1 MRVLFAVNNEK
12 ISEAI
17 TKKYQAMY
25 KEIISG
31 KNVYFFNAII
41 KELQK
46 DKSYDRIVIG
56 EDLEPYANNNYEVID
71 NFLYDKLDSISDEAS
86 NSREGDIPIIL
97 IATDR
102 RERRDPLLA
111 KLFSMGIYNVLIGQ
125 DRRIDNVCKLIN
137 MPRTK
142 KEAKVYYG
150 IDGEEVEYTD
160 SNMDTVKEE
169 EIQHILNHY
178 KKLGKNEDLYVK
190 SFEEIAEQYTDTQ
203 LKLITKYLPLNVRA
217 VLEERCPK
225 YQQVMIGSVKN
236 QIASKGRN
244 GKKLTTKN
252 IESKNVNKI
261 ELIDKELQKA
271 RLTKPVVIPSAI
283 NMQNVKKAYTVK
295 QDTTQD
301 VLNSVTPTMPD
312 REQNSNVMPRI
323 EQNSN
328 VMPRIEQNDDEFSSL
343 FDGKTQNVQP
353 NIQNN
358 PVQKYVEPKQVEQEY
373 VQPITLQQGNKD
385 LNLQQFGRET
395 NMMPE
400 NEENNQDEF
409 TQPVKKG
416 RGRPRKEKTPEEI
429 AIEAAK
435 AKKGRGRPKK
445 VVEQEDEDRTEAVTL
460 PEPEEDNDV
469 NLFDLNNATS
479 SNIQEQN
486 LNDEQNSNDVMLP
499 GFENETSEQKFEQPK
514 ENKPVDFFKRDFNND
529 LFEDNEVPQLP
540 GMESFNNNQI
550 EPQEED
556 KTEEKNE
563 YEENGGYLGGDL
575 QQNNTQDATI
585 NEMKKYN
592 NSFEYFNKNNQIQG
606 SNTVNTVTNNSIN
619 SVVDYTQNKIDSTV
633 PSNLQTSECKIVSF
647 VGTSKNGTSFLVNNL
662 AVLLSEKGIRTAVL
676 DLTKNKNAYYI
687 YTQNEDSLRAKSFK
701 CIEGLRSGVADG
713 IQVNK
718 NLTVYTTVP
727 GENPAIDDYENILD
741 TLSKNYSLV
750 LLDCDFDTNFNY
762 FAESHELYLVQT
774 YDILT
779 IQPLTAFLNEL
790 NYKNILKQNK
800 LRIVINK
807 ALKLRK
813 LNDKMIIG
821 GISCYND
828 PASTYM
834 NTLFDKDNVKYTTI
848 PFEDQ
853 TYGRYLERLVDC
865 EISLNGYSKIFLEAL
880 KKLGD
885 MVYPLIAS
893 EKSKT
898 KPTTNYNDYS
908 KKNTKTNYSFN
919 STMNATLNKMRKNF

>member
-17 TKKYQAMY
+17 TKKYQSMY

-102 RERRDPLLA
+102 RERRDSLLA

-217 VLEERCPK
+217 VLEERCQK

-236 QIASKGRN
+236 QVTKGRT
-244 GKKLTTKN
+244 GKKITTKN

-271 RLTKPVVIPSAI
+271 KLTKPVVIPSAI
-283 NMQNVKKAYTVK
+283 NMQNVKKAYTTK
-295 QDTTQD
+295 QDTTQE
-301 VLNSVTPTMPD
+301 VLNSTNSTMHD
-312 REQNSNVMPRI
+312 IEQNNVMPRI
-323 EQNSN
+323 EQS
-328 VMPRIEQNDDEFSSL
+328 DDAFSSL
-343 FDGKTQNVQP
+343 FDEEPENVQP

-358 PVQKYVEPKQVEQEY
+358 PVPKYIEPKPIEQEY
-373 VQPITLQQGNKD
+373 VQPITLQQGDKN
-385 LNLQQFGRET
+385 LNLQQFGKET
-395 NMMPE
+395 NTMPE
-400 NEENNQDEF
+400 NEESNQTEPV
-409 TQPVKKG
+409 QPVKKG

-429 AIEAAK
+429 AMEEAK
-435 AKKGRGRPKK
+435 VKKGRGRPKK
-445 VVEQEDEDRTEAVTL
+445 IVESEETVEPEAVTL
-460 PEPEEDNDV
+460 PETEEDDDI
-469 NLFDLNNATS
+469 NLFDLNNQVS
-479 SNIQEQN
+479 SNVQEQN
-486 LNDEQNSNDVMLP
+486 SDDVMLP
-499 GFENETSEQKFEQPK
+499 GFEDETPAPKFEQPV

-529 LFEDNEVPQLP
+529 LFENNEMPQLP
-540 GMESFNNNQI
+540 GMESFNNNKI
-550 EPQEED
+550 VEPQEEN
-556 KTEEKNE
+556 KPEEKNE

-575 QQNNTQDATI
+575 QQNNTQNLT
-585 NEMKKYN
+585 NSEMNNYS

-606 SNTVNTVTNNSIN
+606 SNAINTVANSIQNENTVT
-619 SVVDYTQNKIDSTV
+619 
-633 PSNLQTSECKIVSF
+633 SNLVTSDCKIVSF

-662 AVLLSEKGIRTAVL
+662 AVLLSDKGIKTAIL

-687 YTQNEDSLRAKSFK
+687 YTLNEDALREKSFR
-701 CIEGLRSGVADG
+701 CIDGLRSGVADG
-713 IQVNK
+713 IQVSK
-718 NLTVYTTVP
+718 NLTVYTTLP
-727 GENPAIDDYENILD
+727 GENPSIDDYENILD

-762 FAESHELYLVQT
+762 FAESHEIYLVQT

-790 NYKNILKQNK
+790 KYKNILNPNK

-807 ALKLRK
+807 TLKLRK
-813 LNDKMIIG
+813 LTDKMVIG

-828 PASTYM
+828 PASTYI

-865 EISLNGYSKIFLEAL
+865 EISLNGYSKIFLDAL
-880 KKLGD
+880 QRLGD
-885 MVYPLIAS
+885 MVYPLIAN
-893 EKSKT
+893 EKNKT
-898 KPTTNYNDYS
+898 KPTKNYNDYG

-919 STMNATLNKMRKNF
+919 SNMNATLNKMRNNF

>member
-17 TKKYQAMY
+17 TKKYQSMY

-102 RERRDPLLA
+102 RERRDSLLA

-236 QIASKGRN
+236 QVTKGRT
-244 GKKLTTKN
+244 GKKITTKN

-271 RLTKPVVIPSAI
+271 KLTKPVVIPSAI
-283 NMQNVKKAYTVK
+283 NMQNVKKAYTTK
-295 QDTTQD
+295 QDTTQE
-301 VLNSVTPTMPD
+301 VLNSTNSTMHD
-312 REQNSNVMPRI
+312 IEQNNVMPRI
-323 EQNSN
+323 EQS
-328 VMPRIEQNDDEFSSL
+328 DDAFSSL
-343 FDGKTQNVQP
+343 FDEEPENVQP

-358 PVQKYVEPKQVEQEY
+358 PVPKYIEPKPIEQEY
-373 VQPITLQQGNKD
+373 VQPITLQQGDKN
-385 LNLQQFGRET
+385 LNLQQFGKET
-395 NMMPE
+395 NTMPE
-400 NEENNQDEF
+400 NEESNQTEPV
-409 TQPVKKG
+409 QPVKKG

-429 AIEAAK
+429 AMEEAK
-435 AKKGRGRPKK
+435 VKKGRGRPKK
-445 VVEQEDEDRTEAVTL
+445 IVEPEEKVENEAVTL
-460 PEPEEDNDV
+460 PEPEEDDDI
-469 NLFDLNNATS
+469 NLFDLNNQVS
-479 SNIQEQN
+479 SNVQEQN
-486 LNDEQNSNDVMLP
+486 SDDVMLP
-499 GFENETSEQKFEQPK
+499 GFEDETPAPKFEQPV

-529 LFEDNEVPQLP
+529 LFENNEMPQLP
-540 GMESFNNNQI
+540 GMESFNNNKI
-550 EPQEED
+550 VEPQEEN
-556 KTEEKNE
+556 KPEEKNE

-575 QQNNTQDATI
+575 QQNNTQ
-585 NEMKKYN
+585 NLNNSEMNNYS

-606 SNTVNTVTNNSIN
+606 SNAINTVANNI
-619 SVVDYTQNKIDSTV
+619 QNENTAT
-633 PSNLQTSECKIVSF
+633 SNLVTSDCKIVSF

-662 AVLLSEKGIRTAVL
+662 AVLLSNKGIKTAIL

-687 YTQNEDSLRAKSFK
+687 YTLNEDALREKSFR
-701 CIEGLRSGVADG
+701 CIDGLRSGVADG
-713 IQVNK
+713 IQVSK
-718 NLTVYTTVP
+718 NLTVYTTLP
-727 GENPAIDDYENILD
+727 GENPSIDDYENILD

-762 FAESHELYLVQT
+762 FAESHEIYLVQT

-790 NYKNILKQNK
+790 KYKNILNPNK

-807 ALKLRK
+807 TLKLRK
-813 LNDKMIIG
+813 LTDKMVIG

-828 PASTYM
+828 PASTYI

-865 EISLNGYSKIFLEAL
+865 EISLNGYSKIFLDAL
-880 KKLGD
+880 QRLGD
-885 MVYPLIAS
+885 MVYPLIAN
-893 EKSKT
+893 EKNKT
-898 KPTTNYNDYS
+898 KPTKNYNDYS

-919 STMNATLNKMRKNF
+919 SNMNATLNKMRNNF

>member
-17 TKKYQAMY
+17 TKKYQSMY

-102 RERRDPLLA
+102 RERRDSLLA

-236 QIASKGRN
+236 QVTKGRT
-244 GKKLTTKN
+244 GKKITTKN

-271 RLTKPVVIPSAI
+271 KLTKPVVIPSAI
-283 NMQNVKKAYTVK
+283 NMQNVKKAYTTK
-295 QDTTQD
+295 QDTTQE
-301 VLNSVTPTMPD
+301 VLNSTNSTMHD
-312 REQNSNVMPRI
+312 IEQNNVMPRI
-323 EQNSN
+323 EQS
-328 VMPRIEQNDDEFSSL
+328 DDAFSSL
-343 FDGKTQNVQP
+343 FDEEPEDVQP

-358 PVQKYVEPKQVEQEY
+358 PVPKYIEPKPIEQEY
-373 VQPITLQQGNKD
+373 VQPITLQQGDNN
-385 LNLQQFGRET
+385 LNLQQFGKET
-395 NMMPE
+395 NTMSE
-400 NEENNQDEF
+400 NEESNQTEPV
-409 TQPVKKG
+409 QPVKKG

-429 AIEAAK
+429 AMEEAK
-435 AKKGRGRPKK
+435 VKKGRGRPKK
-445 VVEQEDEDRTEAVTL
+445 IVEPEEKVENEAVTL
-460 PEPEEDNDV
+460 PEPEEDDDI
-469 NLFDLNNATS
+469 NLFDLNNQVS
-479 SNIQEQN
+479 SNVQEQN
-486 LNDEQNSNDVMLP
+486 SDDVMLP
-499 GFENETSEQKFEQPK
+499 GFEDEAPAPKFEQPV

-529 LFEDNEVPQLP
+529 LFENNEMPQLP
-540 GMESFNNNQI
+540 GMESFNNNKI
-550 EPQEED
+550 VEPQEEN
-556 KTEEKNE
+556 KPEEKNE

-575 QQNNTQDATI
+575 QQNNTQ
-585 NEMKKYN
+585 NLNNSEMNNYS

-606 SNTVNTVTNNSIN
+606 SNAINTVANNI
-619 SVVDYTQNKIDSTV
+619 QNENTAT
-633 PSNLQTSECKIVSF
+633 SNLVTSDCKIVSF

-662 AVLLSEKGIRTAVL
+662 AVLLSNKGIKTAIL

-687 YTQNEDSLRAKSFK
+687 YTLNEDALREKSFR
-701 CIEGLRSGVADG
+701 CIDGLRSGVADG
-713 IQVNK
+713 IQVSK
-718 NLTVYTTVP
+718 NLTVYTTLP
-727 GENPAIDDYENILD
+727 GENPSIDDYENILD

-762 FAESHELYLVQT
+762 FAESHEIYLVQT

-790 NYKNILKQNK
+790 KYKNILNPNK

-807 ALKLRK
+807 TLKLRK
-813 LNDKMIIG
+813 LTDKMVIG

-828 PASTYM
+828 PASTYI

-865 EISLNGYSKIFLEAL
+865 EISLNGYSKIFLDAL
-880 KKLGD
+880 QRLGD
-885 MVYPLIAS
+885 MVYPLIAN
-893 EKSKT
+893 EKNKT
-898 KPTTNYNDYS
+898 KPTKNYNDYS

-919 STMNATLNKMRKNF
+919 SNMNATLNKMRNNF

>member
-17 TKKYQAMY
+17 TKKYQSMY

-102 RERRDPLLA
+102 RERRDSLLA

-236 QIASKGRN
+236 QVTKGRT
-244 GKKLTTKN
+244 GKKITTKN

-271 RLTKPVVIPSAI
+271 KLTKPVVIPSAI
-283 NMQNVKKAYTVK
+283 NMQNVKKAYTTK
-295 QDTTQD
+295 QDTTQE
-301 VLNSVTPTMPD
+301 VLNSTNSTMHD
-312 REQNSNVMPRI
+312 IEQNNVMPRI
-323 EQNSN
+323 EQS
-328 VMPRIEQNDDEFSSL
+328 DDAFSSL
-343 FDGKTQNVQP
+343 FDEEPEDVQP

-358 PVQKYVEPKQVEQEY
+358 PVPKYIEPKPIEQEY
-373 VQPITLQQGNKD
+373 VQPITLQQGDNN
-385 LNLQQFGRET
+385 LNLQQFGKET
-395 NMMPE
+395 NTMPE
-400 NEENNQDEF
+400 NEESNQTEPV
-409 TQPVKKG
+409 QPVKKG

-429 AIEAAK
+429 AMEEAK
-435 AKKGRGRPKK
+435 VKKGRGRPKK
-445 VVEQEDEDRTEAVTL
+445 IVEPEEKVENEAVTL
-460 PEPEEDNDV
+460 PEPEEDDDI
-469 NLFDLNNATS
+469 NLFDLNNQVS
-479 SNIQEQN
+479 SNVQEQN
-486 LNDEQNSNDVMLP
+486 SDDVMLP
-499 GFENETSEQKFEQPK
+499 GFEDETPAPKFEQPV

-529 LFEDNEVPQLP
+529 LFENNEMPQLP
-540 GMESFNNNQI
+540 GMESFNNNKI
-550 EPQEED
+550 VEPQEEN
-556 KTEEKNE
+556 KPEEKNE

-575 QQNNTQDATI
+575 QQNNTQ
-585 NEMKKYN
+585 NLNNSEMNNYS

-606 SNTVNTVTNNSIN
+606 SNAINTVANNI
-619 SVVDYTQNKIDSTV
+619 QNENTAT
-633 PSNLQTSECKIVSF
+633 SNLVTSDCKIVSF

-662 AVLLSEKGIRTAVL
+662 AVLLSNKGIKTAIL

-687 YTQNEDSLRAKSFK
+687 YTLNEDALREKSFR
-701 CIEGLRSGVADG
+701 CIDGLRSGVVDG
-713 IQVNK
+713 IQVSK
-718 NLTVYTTVP
+718 NLTVYTTLP
-727 GENPAIDDYENILD
+727 GENPSIDDYENILD

-762 FAESHELYLVQT
+762 FAESHEIYLVQT

-790 NYKNILKQNK
+790 KYKNILNPNK

-807 ALKLRK
+807 TLKLRK
-813 LNDKMIIG
+813 LTDKMVIG

-828 PASTYM
+828 PASTYI

-865 EISLNGYSKIFLEAL
+865 EISLNGYSKIFLDAL
-880 KKLGD
+880 QRLGD
-885 MVYPLIAS
+885 MVYPLIAN
-893 EKSKT
+893 EKNKT
-898 KPTTNYNDYS
+898 KPTKNYNDYS

-919 STMNATLNKMRKNF
+919 SNMNATLNKMRNNF

>member
-17 TKKYQAMY
+17 TKKYQSMY

-102 RERRDPLLA
+102 RERRDSLLA

-125 DRRIDNVCKLIN
+125 DRKIDNVCKLIN

-236 QIASKGRN
+236 QVAAKGKA
-244 GKKLTTKN
+244 GKKITTKN

-271 RLTKPVVIPSAI
+271 KLTKPVVIPSAI
-283 NMQNVKKAYTVK
+283 NMQNVKKAYTTAK
-295 QDTTQD
+295 QDK
-301 VLNSVTPTMPD
+301 LNSM
-312 REQNSNVMPRI
+312 NSTIPSVERNSSTMPRI
-323 EQNSN
+323 EQS
-328 VMPRIEQNDDEFSSL
+328 DDAFSSL
-343 FDGKTQNVQP
+343 FDEEPENVQP

-358 PVQKYVEPKQVEQEY
+358 PVPKYIEPKPIEQEY
-373 VQPITLQQGNKD
+373 VQPITLQQGDKN
-385 LNLQQFGRET
+385 LNLQQFGKET
-395 NMMPE
+395 NTMPE
-400 NEENNQDEF
+400 NEESNQTEPV
-409 TQPVKKG
+409 QPVKKG

-429 AIEAAK
+429 AMEEAK
-435 AKKGRGRPKK
+435 VKKGRGRPKK
-445 VVEQEDEDRTEAVTL
+445 IVESEETVEPEAVTL
-460 PEPEEDNDV
+460 PETEEDDDI
-469 NLFDLNNATS
+469 NLFDLNNQVS
-479 SNIQEQN
+479 SNVQEQN
-486 LNDEQNSNDVMLP
+486 SDDVMLP
-499 GFENETSEQKFEQPK
+499 GFEDETPEPKFEQPV

-529 LFEDNEVPQLP
+529 LFENNEMPQLP
-540 GMESFNNNQI
+540 GMESFNNNEI
-550 EPQEED
+550 VESQE
-556 KTEEKNE
+556 KNKPEEKNE

-575 QQNNTQDATI
+575 QQNNTQNLT
-585 NEMKKYN
+585 NSEMNNYS

-606 SNTVNTVTNNSIN
+606 SNAINTVANN
-619 SVVDYTQNKIDSTV
+619 TQNENTAT
-633 PSNLQTSECKIVSF
+633 SNLVTSDCKIVSF

-662 AVLLSEKGIRTAVL
+662 AVLLSNKGIKTAIL

-687 YTQNEDSLRAKSFK
+687 YTLNEDALREKSFR
-701 CIEGLRSGVADG
+701 CIDGLRSGVADG
-713 IQVNK
+713 IQVSK
-718 NLTVYTTVP
+718 NLTVYTTLP
-727 GENPAIDDYENILD
+727 GENPSIDDYENILD

-762 FAESHELYLVQT
+762 FAESHEIYLVQT

-790 NYKNILKQNK
+790 KYKNILNPNK

-807 ALKLRK
+807 TLKLRK
-813 LNDKMIIG
+813 LTDKMVIG

-828 PASTYM
+828 PASTYI

-865 EISLNGYSKIFLEAL
+865 EISLNGYSKIFLDAL
-880 KKLGD
+880 QRLGD
-885 MVYPLIAS
+885 MVYPLIAN
-893 EKSKT
+893 EKNKT
-898 KPTTNYNDYS
+898 KPTKNYNDYS
-908 KKNTKTNYSFN
+908 KKNVKNTNYSFN
-919 STMNATLNKMRKNF
+919 SNMNATLNKMRNNF

>member
-17 TKKYQAMY
+17 TKKYQSMY

-102 RERRDPLLA
+102 RERRDSLLA

-236 QIASKGRN
+236 QVTKGRT
-244 GKKLTTKN
+244 GKKITTKN

-271 RLTKPVVIPSAI
+271 KLTKPVVIPSAI
-283 NMQNVKKAYTVK
+283 NMQNVKKAYTTK
-295 QDTTQD
+295 QDTTQE
-301 VLNSVTPTMPD
+301 VLNSTNSTMHD
-312 REQNSNVMPRI
+312 IEQNNVMPRI
-323 EQNSN
+323 EQS
-328 VMPRIEQNDDEFSSL
+328 DDAFSSL
-343 FDGKTQNVQP
+343 FDEEPENVQP

-358 PVQKYVEPKQVEQEY
+358 PVPKYIEPKPIEQEY
-373 VQPITLQQGNKD
+373 VQPITLQQGDKN
-385 LNLQQFGRET
+385 LNLQQFGKET
-395 NMMPE
+395 NTMPE
-400 NEENNQDEF
+400 NEESNQTEPV
-409 TQPVKKG
+409 QPVKKG

-429 AIEAAK
+429 AMEEAK
-435 AKKGRGRPKK
+435 VKKGRGRPKK
-445 VVEQEDEDRTEAVTL
+445 IVESEETVEPEAVTL
-460 PEPEEDNDV
+460 PETEEDDDI
-469 NLFDLNNATS
+469 NLFDLNNQVS
-479 SNIQEQN
+479 SNVQEQN
-486 LNDEQNSNDVMLP
+486 SDDVMLP
-499 GFENETSEQKFEQPK
+499 GFEDETPAPKFEQPV

-529 LFEDNEVPQLP
+529 LFENNEMPQLP
-540 GMESFNNNQI
+540 GMESFNNNKI
-550 EPQEED
+550 VEPQEEN
-556 KTEEKNE
+556 KPEEKNE

-575 QQNNTQDATI
+575 QQNNTQNLT
-585 NEMKKYN
+585 NSEMNNYS

-606 SNTVNTVTNNSIN
+606 SNAINTVANSIQNENTVT
-619 SVVDYTQNKIDSTV
+619 
-633 PSNLQTSECKIVSF
+633 SNLVTSDCKIVSF

-662 AVLLSEKGIRTAVL
+662 AVLLSDKGIKTAIL

-687 YTQNEDSLRAKSFK
+687 YTLNEDALREKSFR
-701 CIEGLRSGVADG
+701 CIDGLRSGVADG
-713 IQVNK
+713 IQVSK
-718 NLTVYTTVP
+718 NLTVYTTLP
-727 GENPAIDDYENILD
+727 GENPSIDDYENILD

-762 FAESHELYLVQT
+762 FAESHEIYLVQT

-790 NYKNILKQNK
+790 KYKNILNPNK

-807 ALKLRK
+807 TLKLRK
-813 LNDKMIIG
+813 LTDKMVIG

-828 PASTYM
+828 PASTYI

-865 EISLNGYSKIFLEAL
+865 EISLNGYSKIFLDAL
-880 KKLGD
+880 QRLGD
-885 MVYPLIAS
+885 MVYPLIAN
-893 EKSKT
+893 EKNKT
-898 KPTTNYNDYS
+898 KPTKNYNDYS
-908 KKNTKTNYSFN
+908 KKNVKNTNYSFN
-919 STMNATLNKMRKNF
+919 SNMNATLNKMRNNF

>member
-17 TKKYQAMY
+17 TKKYQSMY

-102 RERRDPLLA
+102 RERRDSLLA

-236 QIASKGRN
+236 QVAAKGKA
-244 GKKLTTKN
+244 GKKITTKN

-271 RLTKPVVIPSAI
+271 KLTKPVVIPSAI
-283 NMQNVKKAYTVK
+283 NMQNVKKAYTTAK
-295 QDTTQD
+295 QDK
-301 VLNSVTPTMPD
+301 LNSM
-312 REQNSNVMPRI
+312 NSTIPSVERNSSTMPRI
-323 EQNSN
+323 EQS
-328 VMPRIEQNDDEFSSL
+328 DDAFSSL
-343 FDGKTQNVQP
+343 FDEEPENVQP

-358 PVQKYVEPKQVEQEY
+358 PVPKYIEPKPIEQEY
-373 VQPITLQQGNKD
+373 VQPITLQQGDKN
-385 LNLQQFGRET
+385 LNLQQFGKET
-395 NMMPE
+395 NTMPE
-400 NEENNQDEF
+400 NEESNQTEPV
-409 TQPVKKG
+409 QPVKKG

-429 AIEAAK
+429 AMEEAK
-435 AKKGRGRPKK
+435 VKKGRGRPKK
-445 VVEQEDEDRTEAVTL
+445 IVESEETVEPEAVTL
-460 PEPEEDNDV
+460 PETEEDDDI
-469 NLFDLNNATS
+469 NLFDLNNQVS
-479 SNIQEQN
+479 SNVQEQN
-486 LNDEQNSNDVMLP
+486 SDDVMLP
-499 GFENETSEQKFEQPK
+499 GFEDETLEPKFEQPV

-529 LFEDNEVPQLP
+529 LFENNEMPQLP
-540 GMESFNNNQI
+540 GMESFNNNEI
-550 EPQEED
+550 VESQE
-556 KTEEKNE
+556 KNKPEEKNE

-575 QQNNTQDATI
+575 QQNNTQNLT
-585 NEMKKYN
+585 NSEMNNYS

-606 SNTVNTVTNNSIN
+606 SNAINTVANN
-619 SVVDYTQNKIDSTV
+619 TQNENTAT
-633 PSNLQTSECKIVSF
+633 SNLVTSDCKIVSF

-662 AVLLSEKGIRTAVL
+662 AVLLSNKGIKTAIL

-687 YTQNEDSLRAKSFK
+687 YTLNEDALREKSFR
-701 CIEGLRSGVADG
+701 CIDGLRSGVADG
-713 IQVNK
+713 IQVSK
-718 NLTVYTTVP
+718 NLTVYTTLP
-727 GENPAIDDYENILD
+727 GENPSIDDYENILD

-762 FAESHELYLVQT
+762 FAESHEIYLVQT

-790 NYKNILKQNK
+790 KYKNILNPNK

-807 ALKLRK
+807 TLKLRK
-813 LNDKMIIG
+813 LTDKMVIG

-828 PASTYM
+828 PASTYI

-865 EISLNGYSKIFLEAL
+865 EISLNGYSKIFLDAL
-880 KKLGD
+880 QRLGD
-885 MVYPLIAS
+885 MVYPLIAN
-893 EKSKT
+893 EKNKT
-898 KPTTNYNDYS
+898 KPTKNYNDYS
-908 KKNTKTNYSFN
+908 KKNVKNTNYSFN
-919 STMNATLNKMRKNF
+919 SNMNATLNKMRNNF

>member
-17 TKKYQAMY
+17 TKKYQSMY

-102 RERRDPLLA
+102 RERRDSLLA

-236 QIASKGRN
+236 QVTKGRT
-244 GKKLTTKN
+244 GKKITTKN

-271 RLTKPVVIPSAI
+271 KLTKPVVIPSAI
-283 NMQNVKKAYTVK
+283 NMQNVKKAYTTK
-295 QDTTQD
+295 QDTTQE
-301 VLNSVTPTMPD
+301 VLNSTNSTMHD
-312 REQNSNVMPRI
+312 IEQNNVMPRI
-323 EQNSN
+323 EQS
-328 VMPRIEQNDDEFSSL
+328 DDAFSSL
-343 FDGKTQNVQP
+343 FDEEPEDVQP

-358 PVQKYVEPKQVEQEY
+358 PVPKYIEPKPIEQEY
-373 VQPITLQQGNKD
+373 VQPITLQQGDNN
-385 LNLQQFGRET
+385 LNLQQFGKET
-395 NMMPE
+395 NTMPE
-400 NEENNQDEF
+400 NEESNQTEPV
-409 TQPVKKG
+409 QPVKKG

-429 AIEAAK
+429 AMEEAK
-435 AKKGRGRPKK
+435 VKKGRGRPKK
-445 VVEQEDEDRTEAVTL
+445 IVEPEEKVENEAVTL
-460 PEPEEDNDV
+460 PEPEEDDDI
-469 NLFDLNNATS
+469 NLFDLNNQVS
-479 SNIQEQN
+479 SNVQEQN
-486 LNDEQNSNDVMLP
+486 SDDVMLP
-499 GFENETSEQKFEQPK
+499 GFEDETPAPKFEQPV

-529 LFEDNEVPQLP
+529 LFENNEMPQLP
-540 GMESFNNNQI
+540 GMESFNNNKI
-550 EPQEED
+550 VEPQEEN
-556 KTEEKNE
+556 KPEEKNE

-575 QQNNTQDATI
+575 QQNNTQ
-585 NEMKKYN
+585 NLNNSEMNNYS

-606 SNTVNTVTNNSIN
+606 SNAINTVANNI
-619 SVVDYTQNKIDSTV
+619 QNENTAT
-633 PSNLQTSECKIVSF
+633 SNLVTSDCKIVSF

-662 AVLLSEKGIRTAVL
+662 AVLLSNKGIKTAIL

-687 YTQNEDSLRAKSFK
+687 YTLNEDALREKSFR
-701 CIEGLRSGVADG
+701 CIDGLRSGVADG
-713 IQVNK
+713 IQVSK
-718 NLTVYTTVP
+718 NLTVYTTLP
-727 GENPAIDDYENILD
+727 GENPSIDDYENILD

-762 FAESHELYLVQT
+762 FAESHEIYLVQT

-790 NYKNILKQNK
+790 KYKNILNPNK

-807 ALKLRK
+807 TLKLRK
-813 LNDKMIIG
+813 LTDKMVIG

-828 PASTYM
+828 PASTYI

-848 PFEDQ
+848 PFEDL

-865 EISLNGYSKIFLEAL
+865 EISLNGYSKIFLDAL
-880 KKLGD
+880 QRLGD
-885 MVYPLIAS
+885 MVYPLIAN
-893 EKSKT
+893 EKNKT
-898 KPTTNYNDYS
+898 KPTKNYNDYS

-919 STMNATLNKMRKNF
+919 SNMNATLNKMRNNF

>member
-17 TKKYQAMY
+17 TKKYQSMY

-86 NSREGDIPIIL
+86 NSREGDISIIL

-102 RERRDPLLA
+102 RERRDSLLA

-236 QIASKGRN
+236 QVTKGRT
-244 GKKLTTKN
+244 GKKITTKN

-271 RLTKPVVIPSAI
+271 KLTKPVVIPSAI
-283 NMQNVKKAYTVK
+283 NMQNVKKAYTTK
-295 QDTTQD
+295 QDTTQK
-301 VLNSVTPTMPD
+301 VLNSTNSTMHD
-312 REQNSNVMPRI
+312 IEQNNVMPRI
-323 EQNSN
+323 EQS
-328 VMPRIEQNDDEFSSL
+328 DDAFSSL
-343 FDGKTQNVQP
+343 FNEELEDVKP

-358 PVQKYVEPKQVEQEY
+358 PVPKHIEPKLIEQEY
-373 VQPITLQQGNKD
+373 VQPITLQQGDKN
-385 LNLQQFGRET
+385 LNLQQFGKET
-395 NMMPE
+395 NTMPE
-400 NEENNQDEF
+400 NEESNQTELV
-409 TQPVKKG
+409 QPVKKG

-429 AIEAAK
+429 AMEEAK
-435 AKKGRGRPKK
+435 VKKGRGRPKK
-445 VVEQEDEDRTEAVTL
+445 IVESEETVEPEAVTL
-460 PEPEEDNDV
+460 PETEEDDDI
-469 NLFDLNNATS
+469 NLFDLNNQVS
-479 SNIQEQN
+479 SNVQEQN
-486 LNDEQNSNDVMLP
+486 SDDVMLP
-499 GFENETSEQKFEQPK
+499 GFEDETPEPKFEQPV

-529 LFEDNEVPQLP
+529 LFENNEMPQLP
-540 GMESFNNNQI
+540 GMESFNNNEI
-550 EPQEED
+550 VESQE
-556 KTEEKNE
+556 KNKPEEKNE

-575 QQNNTQDATI
+575 QQNNTQNLT
-585 NEMKKYN
+585 NSEMNNYS

-606 SNTVNTVTNNSIN
+606 SNSINTVANSIQNENTVT
-619 SVVDYTQNKIDSTV
+619 
-633 PSNLQTSECKIVSF
+633 SNLVTSDCKIVSF

-662 AVLLSEKGIRTAVL
+662 AVLLSNKGIKTAIL

-687 YTQNEDSLRAKSFK
+687 YTLNEDALREKSFR
-701 CIEGLRSGVADG
+701 CIDGLRSGVADG
-713 IQVNK
+713 IQVSK
-718 NLTVYTTVP
+718 NLTVYTTLP
-727 GENPAIDDYENILD
+727 GENPSIDDYENILD

-762 FAESHELYLVQT
+762 FAESHEIYLVQT

-790 NYKNILKQNK
+790 KYKNILNPNK

-807 ALKLRK
+807 TLKLRK
-813 LNDKMIIG
+813 LTDKMVIG

-828 PASTYM
+828 PASTYI

-865 EISLNGYSKIFLEAL
+865 EISLNGYSKIFLDAL
-880 KKLGD
+880 QRLGD
-885 MVYPLIAS
+885 MVYPLIAN
-893 EKSKT
+893 EKNKT
-898 KPTTNYNDYS
+898 KPTKNYNDYS
-908 KKNTKTNYSFN
+908 KKNAKTNYSFN
-919 STMNATLNKMRKNF
+919 SNMNATLNKMRNNF

>member
-17 TKKYQAMY
+17 TKKYQSMY

-102 RERRDPLLA
+102 RERRDSLLA

-236 QIASKGRN
+236 QVTKGRT
-244 GKKLTTKN
+244 GKKITTKN

-271 RLTKPVVIPSAI
+271 KLTKPVVIPSAI
-283 NMQNVKKAYTVK
+283 NMQNVKKAYTTK
-295 QDTTQD
+295 QDTTQE
-301 VLNSVTPTMPD
+301 VLNSTNSTMHD
-312 REQNSNVMPRI
+312 IEQNNVMPRI
-323 EQNSN
+323 EQS
-328 VMPRIEQNDDEFSSL
+328 DDAFSSL
-343 FDGKTQNVQP
+343 FDEEPENVQP

-358 PVQKYVEPKQVEQEY
+358 PVPKYIEPKPIEQEY
-373 VQPITLQQGNKD
+373 VQPITLQQGDKN
-385 LNLQQFGRET
+385 LNLQQFGKET
-395 NMMPE
+395 NTMPE
-400 NEENNQDEF
+400 NEESNQTEPV
-409 TQPVKKG
+409 QPVKKG

-429 AIEAAK
+429 AMEEAK
-435 AKKGRGRPKK
+435 VKKGRGRPKK
-445 VVEQEDEDRTEAVTL
+445 IVEPEGKVGNEAVTL
-460 PEPEEDNDV
+460 PEPEEDDDI
-469 NLFDLNNATS
+469 NLFDLNNQVS
-479 SNIQEQN
+479 SNVQEQN
-486 LNDEQNSNDVMLP
+486 SDDVMLP
-499 GFENETSEQKFEQPK
+499 GFEDETPAPKFEQPV

-529 LFEDNEVPQLP
+529 LFENNEMPQLP
-540 GMESFNNNQI
+540 GMESFNNNKI
-550 EPQEED
+550 VEPQEEN
-556 KTEEKNE
+556 KPEEKNE

-575 QQNNTQDATI
+575 QQNNTQ
-585 NEMKKYN
+585 NLNNSEMNNYS

-606 SNTVNTVTNNSIN
+606 SNAINTVANN
-619 SVVDYTQNKIDSTV
+619 TQNENTAT
-633 PSNLQTSECKIVSF
+633 SNLVTSDCKIVSF

-662 AVLLSEKGIRTAVL
+662 AVLLSNKGIKTAIL

-687 YTQNEDSLRAKSFK
+687 YTLNEDALREKSFR
-701 CIEGLRSGVADG
+701 CIDGLRSGVADG
-713 IQVNK
+713 IQVSK
-718 NLTVYTTVP
+718 NLTVYTTLP
-727 GENPAIDDYENILD
+727 GENPSIDDYENILD

-762 FAESHELYLVQT
+762 FAESHEIYLVQT

-790 NYKNILKQNK
+790 KYKNILNPNK

-807 ALKLRK
+807 TLKLRK
-813 LNDKMIIG
+813 LTDKMVIG

-828 PASTYM
+828 PASTYI

-865 EISLNGYSKIFLEAL
+865 EISLNGYSKIFLDAL
-880 KKLGD
+880 QRLGD
-885 MVYPLIAS
+885 MVYPLIAN
-893 EKSKT
+893 EKNKT
-898 KPTTNYNDYS
+898 KPTKNYNDYS

-919 STMNATLNKMRKNF
+919 SNMNATLNKMRNNF

>member
-17 TKKYQAMY
+17 TKKYQSMY

-102 RERRDPLLA
+102 RERRDSLLA

-236 QIASKGRN
+236 QVAAKGKA
-244 GKKLTTKN
+244 GKKITTKN

-271 RLTKPVVIPSAI
+271 KLTKPVVIPSAI
-283 NMQNVKKAYTVK
+283 NMQNVKKAYTTK
-295 QDTTQD
+295 QDTTQE
-301 VLNSVTPTMPD
+301 VLNSTNSTMHD
-312 REQNSNVMPRI
+312 IEQNNVMPRI
-323 EQNSN
+323 EQS
-328 VMPRIEQNDDEFSSL
+328 DDAFSSL
-343 FDGKTQNVQP
+343 FDEEPENVQP

-358 PVQKYVEPKQVEQEY
+358 PVPKYIEPKPIEQEY
-373 VQPITLQQGNKD
+373 VQPITLQQGDKN
-385 LNLQQFGRET
+385 LNLQQFGKET
-395 NMMPE
+395 NTMPE
-400 NEENNQDEF
+400 NEESNQTEPV
-409 TQPVKKG
+409 QPVKKG

-429 AIEAAK
+429 AMEEAK
-435 AKKGRGRPKK
+435 VKKGRGRPKK
-445 VVEQEDEDRTEAVTL
+445 IVESEETVEPEAVTL
-460 PEPEEDNDV
+460 PETEEDDDI
-469 NLFDLNNATS
+469 NLFDLNNQVS
-479 SNIQEQN
+479 SNVQEQN
-486 LNDEQNSNDVMLP
+486 SDDVMLP
-499 GFENETSEQKFEQPK
+499 GFEDETPAPKFEQPV

-529 LFEDNEVPQLP
+529 LFENNEMPQLP
-540 GMESFNNNQI
+540 GMESFNNNKI
-550 EPQEED
+550 VEPQEEN
-556 KTEEKNE
+556 KPEEKNE

-575 QQNNTQDATI
+575 QQNNTQNLT
-585 NEMKKYN
+585 NSEMNNYS

-606 SNTVNTVTNNSIN
+606 SNAINTVANSIQNENTVT
-619 SVVDYTQNKIDSTV
+619 
-633 PSNLQTSECKIVSF
+633 SNLVTSDCKIVSF

-662 AVLLSEKGIRTAVL
+662 AVLLSDKGIKTAIL

-687 YTQNEDSLRAKSFK
+687 YTLNEDALREKSFR
-701 CIEGLRSGVADG
+701 CIDGLRSGVADG
-713 IQVNK
+713 IQVSK
-718 NLTVYTTVP
+718 NLTVYTTLP
-727 GENPAIDDYENILD
+727 GENPSIDDYENILD

-762 FAESHELYLVQT
+762 FAESHEIYLVQT

-790 NYKNILKQNK
+790 KYKNILNPNK

-807 ALKLRK
+807 TLKLRK
-813 LNDKMIIG
+813 LTDKMVIG

-828 PASTYM
+828 PASTYI

-865 EISLNGYSKIFLEAL
+865 EISLNGYSKIFLDAL
-880 KKLGD
+880 QRLGD
-885 MVYPLIAS
+885 MVYPLIAN
-893 EKSKT
+893 EKNKT
-898 KPTTNYNDYS
+898 KPTKNYNDYG

-919 STMNATLNKMRKNF
+919 SNMNATLNKMRNNF

>member
-17 TKKYQAMY
+17 TKKYQSMY

-102 RERRDPLLA
+102 RERRDSLLA

-236 QIASKGRN
+236 QVTKGRT
-244 GKKLTTKN
+244 GKKITTKN

-271 RLTKPVVIPSAI
+271 KLTKPVVIPSAI
-283 NMQNVKKAYTVK
+283 NMQNVKKAYTTK
-295 QDTTQD
+295 QDATQK
-301 VLNSVTPTMPD
+301 VLNST
-312 REQNSNVMPRI
+312 NSTIPSVERNSSTMPRI
-323 EQNSN
+323 EQN
-328 VMPRIEQNDDEFSSL
+328 NDVFSSL
-343 FDGKTQNVQP
+343 FEETPANNQP
-353 NIQNN
+353 STKNN
-358 PVQKYVEPKQVEQEY
+358 PVPEYVEPKLIEQEY
-373 VQPITLQQGNKD
+373 VQPITLQQGDKN
-385 LNLQQFGRET
+385 LNLQQFGKEINT
-395 NMMPE
+395 MPE
-400 NEENNQDEF
+400 NEESNQTEPV
-409 TQPVKKG
+409 QPVKKG

-429 AIEAAK
+429 AMEEAK
-435 AKKGRGRPKK
+435 VKKGRGRPKK
-445 VVEQEDEDRTEAVTL
+445 IVEPEEKVENEAVTL
-460 PEPEEDNDV
+460 PEPEEDNDI
-469 NLFDLNNATS
+469 NLFDLNNQVS
-479 SNIQEQN
+479 SNVQEQN
-486 LNDEQNSNDVMLP
+486 SDDVMLP
-499 GFENETSEQKFEQPK
+499 GFEDETPAPKFEQPV

-529 LFEDNEVPQLP
+529 LFENNEMPQLP
-540 GMESFNNNQI
+540 GMESFNNNKI
-550 EPQEED
+550 VEPQEEN
-556 KTEEKNE
+556 KPEEKNE

-575 QQNNTQDATI
+575 QQNNTQNLT
-585 NEMKKYN
+585 NSEMNNYS

-606 SNTVNTVTNNSIN
+606 SNAINTVANN
-619 SVVDYTQNKIDSTV
+619 TQNENTAT
-633 PSNLQTSECKIVSF
+633 SNLVTSDCKIVSF

-662 AVLLSEKGIRTAVL
+662 AVLLSDKGIKTAIL

-687 YTQNEDSLRAKSFK
+687 YTLNEDALREKSFR
-701 CIEGLRSGVADG
+701 CIDGLRSGVADG
-713 IQVNK
+713 IQVSK
-718 NLTVYTTVP
+718 NLTVYTTLP
-727 GENPAIDDYENILD
+727 GENPSIDDYENILD

-762 FAESHELYLVQT
+762 FAESHEIYLVQT

-790 NYKNILKQNK
+790 KYKNILNPNK

-807 ALKLRK
+807 TLKLRK
-813 LNDKMIIG
+813 LTDKMVIG

-828 PASTYM
+828 PASTYI

-865 EISLNGYSKIFLEAL
+865 EISLNGYSKIFLDAL
-880 KKLGD
+880 QRLGD
-885 MVYPLIAS
+885 MVYPLIAN
-893 EKSKT
+893 EKNKT
-898 KPTTNYNDYS
+898 KPTKNYNDYS
-908 KKNTKTNYSFN
+908 KKNVKNTNYSFN
-919 STMNATLNKMRKNF
+919 SNMNATLNKMRNNF

>member
-17 TKKYQAMY
+17 TKKYQSMY

-102 RERRDPLLA
+102 RERRDSLLA

-236 QIASKGRN
+236 QVTKGRT
-244 GKKLTTKN
+244 GKKITTKN

-271 RLTKPVVIPSAI
+271 KLTKPVVIPSAI
-283 NMQNVKKAYTVK
+283 NMQNVKKAYTTK
-295 QDTTQD
+295 QDTTQK
-301 VLNSVTPTMPD
+301 VLNSTNSTMHD
-312 REQNSNVMPRI
+312 IEQNNVMPRI
-323 EQNSN
+323 EQS
-328 VMPRIEQNDDEFSSL
+328 DDAFSSL
-343 FDGKTQNVQP
+343 FDEEPENVQP

-358 PVQKYVEPKQVEQEY
+358 PVPKYIEPKPIEQEY
-373 VQPITLQQGNKD
+373 VQPITLQQGDNN
-385 LNLQQFGRET
+385 LNLQQFGKET
-395 NMMPE
+395 NTMPE
-400 NEENNQDEF
+400 NEESNQSEPV
-409 TQPVKKG
+409 QPVKKG

-429 AIEAAK
+429 AMEEAK
-435 AKKGRGRPKK
+435 VKKGRGRPKK
-445 VVEQEDEDRTEAVTL
+445 IVEPEEKVENEAVTL
-460 PEPEEDNDV
+460 PESEEDDDI
-469 NLFDLNNATS
+469 NLFDLNNQVS
-479 SNIQEQN
+479 SNVQEQN
-486 LNDEQNSNDVMLP
+486 SDDVMLP
-499 GFENETSEQKFEQPK
+499 GFEDEAPAPKFEQPV

-529 LFEDNEVPQLP
+529 LFENNEMPQLP
-540 GMESFNNNQI
+540 GMESFNNNKI
-550 EPQEED
+550 VEPQEEN
-556 KTEEKNE
+556 KPEEKNE

-575 QQNNTQDATI
+575 QQNNTQ
-585 NEMKKYN
+585 NLNNSEMNNYS

-606 SNTVNTVTNNSIN
+606 SNAINTVANN
-619 SVVDYTQNKIDSTV
+619 TQNENTAT
-633 PSNLQTSECKIVSF
+633 SNLVTSDCKIVSF

-662 AVLLSEKGIRTAVL
+662 AVLLSNKGIKTAIL

-687 YTQNEDSLRAKSFK
+687 YTLNEDALREKSFR
-701 CIEGLRSGVADG
+701 CIDGLRSGVADG
-713 IQVNK
+713 IQVSK
-718 NLTVYTTVP
+718 NLTVYTTLP
-727 GENPAIDDYENILD
+727 GENPSIDDYENILD

-762 FAESHELYLVQT
+762 FAESHEIYLVQT

-790 NYKNILKQNK
+790 KYKNILNPNK

-807 ALKLRK
+807 TLKLRK
-813 LNDKMIIG
+813 LTDKMVIG

-828 PASTYM
+828 PASTYI

-865 EISLNGYSKIFLEAL
+865 EISLNGYSKIFLDAL
-880 KKLGD
+880 QRLGD
-885 MVYPLIAS
+885 MVYPLIAN
-893 EKSKT
+893 EKNKT
-898 KPTTNYNDYS
+898 KPTKNYNDYS
-908 KKNTKTNYSFN
+908 KKNVKNTNYSFN
-919 STMNATLNKMRKNF
+919 SNMNATLNKMRNNF

>member
-17 TKKYQAMY
+17 TKKYQSMY

-56 EDLEPYANNNYEVID
+56 EDLESYANNNYEVID

-102 RERRDPLLA
+102 RERRDSLLA

-236 QIASKGRN
+236 QVTKGRT
-244 GKKLTTKN
+244 GKKITTKN

-261 ELIDKELQKA
+261 ELIDKELQKTK
-271 RLTKPVVIPSAI
+271 LTKPVVIPSAI
-283 NMQNVKKAYTVK
+283 NMQNVKKAYTTK
-295 QDTTQD
+295 QDTTQE
-301 VLNSVTPTMPD
+301 VLNSTNSTMHD
-312 REQNSNVMPRI
+312 IEQNNVMPRI
-323 EQNSN
+323 EQS
-328 VMPRIEQNDDEFSSL
+328 DDAFSSL
-343 FDGKTQNVQP
+343 FDEEPENVQP

-358 PVQKYVEPKQVEQEY
+358 PVPKYIEPKPIEQEY
-373 VQPITLQQGNKD
+373 VQPITLQQGDNN
-385 LNLQQFGRET
+385 LNLQQFGKET
-395 NMMPE
+395 NTMPE
-400 NEENNQDEF
+400 NEESNQTEPV
-409 TQPVKKG
+409 QPVKKG

-429 AIEAAK
+429 AMEEAK
-435 AKKGRGRPKK
+435 VKKGRGRPKK
-445 VVEQEDEDRTEAVTL
+445 IVEPEEKVENEAVTL
-460 PEPEEDNDV
+460 PEPEEDDDI
-469 NLFDLNNATS
+469 NLFDLNNQVS
-479 SNIQEQN
+479 SNVQEQN
-486 LNDEQNSNDVMLP
+486 SDDVMLP
-499 GFENETSEQKFEQPK
+499 GFEDEAPAPKFEQPV

-529 LFEDNEVPQLP
+529 LFENNEMPQLP
-540 GMESFNNNQI
+540 GMESFNNNKI
-550 EPQEED
+550 VEPQEEN
-556 KTEEKNE
+556 KPEEKNE

-575 QQNNTQDATI
+575 QQNNTQ
-585 NEMKKYN
+585 NLNNSEMNNYS

-606 SNTVNTVTNNSIN
+606 SNAINTVANN
-619 SVVDYTQNKIDSTV
+619 TQNENTAT
-633 PSNLQTSECKIVSF
+633 SNLVTSDCKIVSF

-662 AVLLSEKGIRTAVL
+662 AVLLSNKGIKTAIL

-687 YTQNEDSLRAKSFK
+687 YTLNEDALREKSFR
-701 CIEGLRSGVADG
+701 CIDGLRSGVADG
-713 IQVNK
+713 IQVSK
-718 NLTVYTTVP
+718 NLTVYTTLP
-727 GENPAIDDYENILD
+727 GENPSIDDYENILD

-762 FAESHELYLVQT
+762 FAESHEIYLVQT

-790 NYKNILKQNK
+790 KYKNILNPNK

-807 ALKLRK
+807 TLKLRK
-813 LNDKMIIG
+813 LTDKMVIG

-828 PASTYM
+828 PASTYI

-865 EISLNGYSKIFLEAL
+865 EISLNGYSKIFLDAL
-880 KKLGD
+880 QRLGD
-885 MVYPLIAS
+885 MVYPLIAN
-893 EKSKT
+893 EKNKT
-898 KPTTNYNDYS
+898 KPTKNYNDYS
-908 KKNTKTNYSFN
+908 KKNVKNTNYSFN
-919 STMNATLNKMRKNF
+919 SNMNATLNKMRNNF

>member
-17 TKKYQAMY
+17 TKKYQSMY

-102 RERRDPLLA
+102 RERRDSLLA

-236 QIASKGRN
+236 QVTKGRT
-244 GKKLTTKN
+244 GKKITTKN

-271 RLTKPVVIPSAI
+271 KLTKPVVIPSAI
-283 NMQNVKKAYTVK
+283 NMQNVKKAYTTK
-295 QDTTQD
+295 QDTTQE
-301 VLNSVTPTMPD
+301 VLNSTNSTMHD
-312 REQNSNVMPRI
+312 IEQNNVMPRI
-323 EQNSN
+323 EQS
-328 VMPRIEQNDDEFSSL
+328 DDAFSSL
-343 FDGKTQNVQP
+343 FDEEPEDVQP

-358 PVQKYVEPKQVEQEY
+358 PVPKYIEPKPIEQEY
-373 VQPITLQQGNKD
+373 VQPITLQQGDNN
-385 LNLQQFGRET
+385 LNLQQFGKET
-395 NMMPE
+395 NTMSE
-400 NEENNQDEF
+400 NEESNQTEPV
-409 TQPVKKG
+409 QPVKKG

-429 AIEAAK
+429 AMEEAK
-435 AKKGRGRPKK
+435 VKKGRGRPKK
-445 VVEQEDEDRTEAVTL
+445 IVEPEEKVENEAVTL
-460 PEPEEDNDV
+460 PEPEEDDDI
-469 NLFDLNNATS
+469 NLFDLNNQVS
-479 SNIQEQN
+479 SNVQEQN
-486 LNDEQNSNDVMLP
+486 SDDVMLP
-499 GFENETSEQKFEQPK
+499 GFEDETPAPKFEQPV

-529 LFEDNEVPQLP
+529 LFENNEMPQLP
-540 GMESFNNNQI
+540 GMESFNNNKI
-550 EPQEED
+550 VEPQEEN
-556 KTEEKNE
+556 KPEEKNE

-575 QQNNTQDATI
+575 QQNNTQ
-585 NEMKKYN
+585 NLNNSEMNNYS

-606 SNTVNTVTNNSIN
+606 SNAINTVANNI
-619 SVVDYTQNKIDSTV
+619 QNENTAT
-633 PSNLQTSECKIVSF
+633 SNLVTSDCKIVSF

-662 AVLLSEKGIRTAVL
+662 AVLLSNKGIKTAIL

-687 YTQNEDSLRAKSFK
+687 YTLNEDALREKSFR
-701 CIEGLRSGVADG
+701 CIDGLRSGVADG
-713 IQVNK
+713 IQVSK
-718 NLTVYTTVP
+718 NLTVYTTLP
-727 GENPAIDDYENILD
+727 GENPSIDDYENILG

-762 FAESHELYLVQT
+762 FAESHEIYLVQT

-790 NYKNILKQNK
+790 KYKNILNPNK

-807 ALKLRK
+807 TLKLRK
-813 LNDKMIIG
+813 LTDKMVIG

-828 PASTYM
+828 PASTYI

-865 EISLNGYSKIFLEAL
+865 EISLNGYSKIFLDAL
-880 KKLGD
+880 QRLGD
-885 MVYPLIAS
+885 MVYPLIAN
-893 EKSKT
+893 EKNKT
-898 KPTTNYNDYS
+898 KPTKNYNDYS

-919 STMNATLNKMRKNF
+919 SNMNATLNKMRNNF

>member
-17 TKKYQAMY
+17 TKKYQSMY

-102 RERRDPLLA
+102 RERRDSLLA

-236 QIASKGRN
+236 QVTKGRT
-244 GKKLTTKN
+244 GKKITTKN

-271 RLTKPVVIPSAI
+271 KLTKPVVIPSAI
-283 NMQNVKKAYTVK
+283 NMQNVKKAYTTK
-295 QDTTQD
+295 QDATQK
-301 VLNSVTPTMPD
+301 VLNST
-312 REQNSNVMPRI
+312 NSTIPSVERNSSTMPRI
-323 EQNSN
+323 EQN
-328 VMPRIEQNDDEFSSL
+328 NDVFSSL
-343 FDGKTQNVQP
+343 FEETPANNQP
-353 NIQNN
+353 STKNN
-358 PVQKYVEPKQVEQEY
+358 PVPEYVEPKLIEQEY
-373 VQPITLQQGNKD
+373 VQPITLQQGDNN
-385 LNLQQFGRET
+385 LNLQQFGKEINT
-395 NMMPE
+395 MPE
-400 NEENNQDEF
+400 NEESNQTEPV
-409 TQPVKKG
+409 QPVKKG

-429 AIEAAK
+429 AMEEAK
-435 AKKGRGRPKK
+435 VKKGRGRPKK
-445 VVEQEDEDRTEAVTL
+445 IVEPEEKVENEAVTL
-460 PEPEEDNDV
+460 PEPEEDNDI
-469 NLFDLNNATS
+469 NLFDLNNQVS
-479 SNIQEQN
+479 SNVQEQN
-486 LNDEQNSNDVMLP
+486 SDDVMLP
-499 GFENETSEQKFEQPK
+499 GFEDETPAPKFEQPV

-529 LFEDNEVPQLP
+529 LFENNEMPQLP
-540 GMESFNNNQI
+540 GMESFNNNKI
-550 EPQEED
+550 VEPQEEN
-556 KTEEKNE
+556 KPEEKNE

-575 QQNNTQDATI
+575 QQNNTQNLNNSEI
-585 NEMKKYN
+585 NKYS

-606 SNTVNTVTNNSIN
+606 SNAINTVANN
-619 SVVDYTQNKIDSTV
+619 TQNENTAT
-633 PSNLQTSECKIVSF
+633 SNLVTSDCKIVSF

-662 AVLLSEKGIRTAVL
+662 AVLLSNKGIKTAIL

-687 YTQNEDSLRAKSFK
+687 YTLNEDALREKSFR
-701 CIEGLRSGVADG
+701 CIDGLRSGVADG
-713 IQVNK
+713 IQVSK
-718 NLTVYTTVP
+718 NLTVYTTLP
-727 GENPAIDDYENILD
+727 GENPSIDDYENILD

-762 FAESHELYLVQT
+762 FAESHEIYLVQT

-790 NYKNILKQNK
+790 KYKNILNPNK

-807 ALKLRK
+807 TLKLRK
-813 LNDKMIIG
+813 LTDKMVIG

-828 PASTYM
+828 PASTYI

-865 EISLNGYSKIFLEAL
+865 EISLNGYSKIFLDAL
-880 KKLGD
+880 QRLGD
-885 MVYPLIAS
+885 MVYPLIAN
-893 EKSKT
+893 EKNKT
-898 KPTTNYNDYS
+898 KPTKNYNDYS

-919 STMNATLNKMRKNF
+919 SNMNATLNKMRNNF

>member
-17 TKKYQAMY
+17 TKKYQSMY

-102 RERRDPLLA
+102 RERRDSLLA

-236 QIASKGRN
+236 QVAAKGKA
-244 GKKLTTKN
+244 GKKITTKN

-271 RLTKPVVIPSAI
+271 KLTKPVVIPSAI
-283 NMQNVKKAYTVK
+283 NMQNVKKAYTTAK
-295 QDTTQD
+295 QDK
-301 VLNSVTPTMPD
+301 LNSM
-312 REQNSNVMPRI
+312 NSTIPSVERNSSTMPRI
-323 EQNSN
+323 EQS
-328 VMPRIEQNDDEFSSL
+328 DDAFSSL
-343 FDGKTQNVQP
+343 FDEETENVQP

-358 PVQKYVEPKQVEQEY
+358 PVPKYIEPKPIEQEY
-373 VQPITLQQGNKD
+373 VQPITLQQGDKN
-385 LNLQQFGRET
+385 LNLQQFGKET
-395 NMMPE
+395 NTMPE
-400 NEENNQDEF
+400 NEESNQTEPV
-409 TQPVKKG
+409 QPVKKG

-429 AIEAAK
+429 AMEEAK
-435 AKKGRGRPKK
+435 VRKGRGRPKK
-445 VVEQEDEDRTEAVTL
+445 IVESEETVEPEAVTL
-460 PEPEEDNDV
+460 PETEEDDDI
-469 NLFDLNNATS
+469 NLFDLNNQVS
-479 SNIQEQN
+479 SNVQEQN
-486 LNDEQNSNDVMLP
+486 SDDVMLP
-499 GFENETSEQKFEQPK
+499 GFEDETPEPKFEQPV

-529 LFEDNEVPQLP
+529 LFESNEMPQLP
-540 GMESFNNNQI
+540 GMESFNNNEI
-550 EPQEED
+550 VESQE
-556 KTEEKNE
+556 KNKPEEKNE

-575 QQNNTQDATI
+575 QQNNTQNLT
-585 NEMKKYN
+585 NSEMNNYS

-606 SNTVNTVTNNSIN
+606 SNSINTVANSIQNENTVT
-619 SVVDYTQNKIDSTV
+619 
-633 PSNLQTSECKIVSF
+633 SNLVTSDCKIVSF

-662 AVLLSEKGIRTAVL
+662 AVLLSNKGIKTAIL
-676 DLTKNKNAYYI
+676 DLTENKNAYYI
-687 YTQNEDSLRAKSFK
+687 YTLNEDALREKSFR
-701 CIEGLRSGVADG
+701 CIDGLRSGVADG
-713 IQVNK
+713 IQVSK
-718 NLTVYTTVP
+718 NLTVYTTLP
-727 GENPAIDDYENILD
+727 GENPSIDDYENILD

-750 LLDCDFDTNFNY
+750 LLDCDFETNFNY
-762 FAESHELYLVQT
+762 FAESHEIYLVQT

-790 NYKNILKQNK
+790 KYKNILNPNK

-807 ALKLRK
+807 TLKLRK
-813 LNDKMIIG
+813 LTDKMVIG

-828 PASTYM
+828 PASTYI

-865 EISLNGYSKIFLEAL
+865 EISLNGYSKIFLDAL
-880 KKLGD
+880 QRLGD
-885 MVYPLIAS
+885 MVYPLIAN
-893 EKSKT
+893 EKNKT
-898 KPTTNYNDYS
+898 KPTKNYNDYS

-919 STMNATLNKMRKNF
+919 SNMNATLNKMRNNF

>member
-17 TKKYQAMY
+17 TKKYQSMY

-102 RERRDPLLA
+102 RERRDSLLA

-178 KKLGKNEDLYVK
+178 KKLGKNEELYVK

-236 QIASKGRN
+236 QVTKGRT
-244 GKKLTTKN
+244 GKKITTKN

-271 RLTKPVVIPSAI
+271 KLTKPVVIPSAI
-283 NMQNVKKAYTVK
+283 NMQNVKKAYTTK
-295 QDTTQD
+295 QDTTQK
-301 VLNSVTPTMPD
+301 VLNSTNSTMHD
-312 REQNSNVMPRI
+312 IEQNNVMPRI
-323 EQNSN
+323 EQS
-328 VMPRIEQNDDEFSSL
+328 DDAFSSL
-343 FDGKTQNVQP
+343 FNEEPEDVQP

-358 PVQKYVEPKQVEQEY
+358 PVPKHIEPKLIEQEY
-373 VQPITLQQGNKD
+373 VQPITLQQGDKN
-385 LNLQQFGRET
+385 LNLQQFGKET
-395 NMMPE
+395 NTMPE
-400 NEENNQDEF
+400 NEESNQTEPV
-409 TQPVKKG
+409 QPVKKG

-429 AIEAAK
+429 AMEEAK
-435 AKKGRGRPKK
+435 VKKGRGRPKK
-445 VVEQEDEDRTEAVTL
+445 IVESEKTVEPEAVTL
-460 PEPEEDNDV
+460 PETEEDDDI
-469 NLFDLNNATS
+469 NLFDLNNQVS
-479 SNIQEQN
+479 SNVQ
-486 LNDEQNSNDVMLP
+486 EQNSNDVMLP
-499 GFENETSEQKFEQPK
+499 GFEDETPEPKFEQPV

-529 LFEDNEVPQLP
+529 LFENNEMPQLP
-540 GMESFNNNQI
+540 GMESFNNNEI
-550 EPQEED
+550 VEPQEEN
-556 KTEEKNE
+556 KPEEKNE

-575 QQNNTQDATI
+575 QQNNTQNLT
-585 NEMKKYN
+585 NSEMNNYS

-606 SNTVNTVTNNSIN
+606 SNAINTVANN
-619 SVVDYTQNKIDSTV
+619 TQNENTAT
-633 PSNLQTSECKIVSF
+633 SNLVTSDCKIVSF

-662 AVLLSEKGIRTAVL
+662 AVLLSNKGIKTAIL

-687 YTQNEDSLRAKSFK
+687 YTLNEDALREKSFR
-701 CIEGLRSGVADG
+701 CIDGLRSGVADG
-713 IQVNK
+713 IQVSK
-718 NLTVYTTVP
+718 NLTVYTTLP
-727 GENPAIDDYENILD
+727 GENPSIDDYENILD

-762 FAESHELYLVQT
+762 FAESHEIYLVQT

-790 NYKNILKQNK
+790 KYKNILNPNK

-807 ALKLRK
+807 TLKLRK
-813 LNDKMIIG
+813 LTDKMVIG

-828 PASTYM
+828 PASTYI

-865 EISLNGYSKIFLEAL
+865 EISLNGYSKIFLDAL
-880 KKLGD
+880 QRLGD
-885 MVYPLIAS
+885 MVYPLIAN
-893 EKSKT
+893 EKNKT
-898 KPTTNYNDYS
+898 KPTKNYNDYS

-919 STMNATLNKMRKNF
+919 SNMNATLNKMRNNF

>member
-17 TKKYQAMY
+17 TKKYQSMY

-102 RERRDPLLA
+102 RERRDSLLA

-236 QIASKGRN
+236 QVAAKGKA
-244 GKKLTTKN
+244 GKKITTKN

-271 RLTKPVVIPSAI
+271 KLTKPVVIPSAI
-283 NMQNVKKAYTVK
+283 NMQNVKKAYTTAK
-295 QDTTQD
+295 QDK
-301 VLNSVTPTMPD
+301 LNSMNSTIPSV
-312 REQNSNVMPRI
+312 EQNSSTMPRI
-323 EQNSN
+323 EQN
-328 VMPRIEQNDDEFSSL
+328 NDVFSSL
-343 FDGKTQNVQP
+343 FEETPANNQP
-353 NIQNN
+353 STKNN
-358 PVQKYVEPKQVEQEY
+358 PVPEYVESKPIEQEY
-373 VQPITLQQGNKD
+373 VQPITLQQGNTNLK
-385 LNLQQFGRET
+385 LQQFGQET
-395 NMMPE
+395 NTMPE
-400 NEENNQDEF
+400 NEESNQTEPV
-409 TQPVKKG
+409 QPVKKG

-429 AIEAAK
+429 AMEEAK
-435 AKKGRGRPKK
+435 VKKGRGRPKK
-445 VVEQEDEDRTEAVTL
+445 IVEPEETVEPEAVTL
-460 PEPEEDNDV
+460 PETEEDDDI
-469 NLFDLNNATS
+469 NLFDLNNQIS
-479 SNIQEQN
+479 SNVQEQN
-486 LNDEQNSNDVMLP
+486 SDDVMLP
-499 GFENETSEQKFEQPK
+499 GFENETPEPKFEQPV

-529 LFEDNEVPQLP
+529 LFENNEMPQLP
-540 GMESFNNNQI
+540 GMESFNNNEI
-550 EPQEED
+550 VESQEEN
-556 KTEEKNE
+556 KPEEKNE

-575 QQNNTQDATI
+575 QQNNTQNLTN
-585 NEMKKYN
+585 NEMNNYN

-606 SNTVNTVTNNSIN
+606 SNAINTVANN
-619 SVVDYTQNKIDSTV
+619 TQNENTTI
-633 PSNLQTSECKIVSF
+633 SNLVTSDCKIVSF

-662 AVLLSEKGIRTAVL
+662 AVLLSDKGIKTAIL

-687 YTQNEDSLRAKSFK
+687 YTLNEDALREKSFR
-701 CIEGLRSGVADG
+701 CIDGLRSGVADG
-713 IQVNK
+713 IQVSK
-718 NLTVYTTVP
+718 NLTVYTTLP
-727 GENPAIDDYENILD
+727 GENPSIDDYENILD

-762 FAESHELYLVQT
+762 FAESHEIYLVQT

-790 NYKNILKQNK
+790 KYKNILNPNK

-807 ALKLRK
+807 TLKLRK
-813 LNDKMIIG
+813 LTDKMVIG

-828 PASTYM
+828 PASTYI

-853 TYGRYLERLVDC
+853 TYVRYLERLVDC
-865 EISLNGYSKIFLEAL
+865 EISLNGYSKIFLDAL
-880 KKLGD
+880 QRLGD
-885 MVYPLIAS
+885 MVYPLIAN
-893 EKSKT
+893 EKNKT
-898 KPTTNYNDYS
+898 KPTKNYNDYS

-919 STMNATLNKMRKNF
+919 SNMNATLNKMRNNF

>member
-17 TKKYQAMY
+17 TKKYQSMY

-56 EDLEPYANNNYEVID
+56 EDLEPYANNNYDVID

-102 RERRDPLLA
+102 RERRDSLLA

-236 QIASKGRN
+236 QVTKGRT
-244 GKKLTTKN
+244 GKKITTKN

-271 RLTKPVVIPSAI
+271 KLTKPVVIPSAI
-283 NMQNVKKAYTVK
+283 NMQNVKKAYTTK
-295 QDTTQD
+295 QDTTQE
-301 VLNSVTPTMPD
+301 VLNSTNSTMHD
-312 REQNSNVMPRI
+312 IEQNNVMPRI
-323 EQNSN
+323 EQS
-328 VMPRIEQNDDEFSSL
+328 DDAFSSL
-343 FDGKTQNVQP
+343 FDEEPEDVQP
-353 NIQNN
+353 NIKNN
-358 PVQKYVEPKQVEQEY
+358 PVPKYIEPKPIEQEY
-373 VQPITLQQGNKD
+373 VQPITLQQGDNN
-385 LNLQQFGRET
+385 LNLQQFGKET
-395 NMMPE
+395 NTMPE
-400 NEENNQDEF
+400 NEESNQTEPV
-409 TQPVKKG
+409 QPVKKG
-416 RGRPRKEKTPEEI
+416 RGRPKKEKTPEEI
-429 AIEAAK
+429 AMEEAK
-435 AKKGRGRPKK
+435 VKKGRGRPKK
-445 VVEQEDEDRTEAVTL
+445 IVEPEEKVENEAVTL
-460 PEPEEDNDV
+460 PEPEEDDDIHR
-469 NLFDLNNATS
+469 FDLNNQVS
-479 SNIQEQN
+479 SNVQEQN
-486 LNDEQNSNDVMLP
+486 SDDVMLP
-499 GFENETSEQKFEQPK
+499 GFEDEAPAPKFEQPV

-529 LFEDNEVPQLP
+529 LFENNEMPQLP
-540 GMESFNNNQI
+540 GMESFNNNKI
-550 EPQEED
+550 VEPQEEN
-556 KTEEKNE
+556 KPEEKNE

-575 QQNNTQDATI
+575 QQNNTQNLNN
-585 NEMKKYN
+585 NEMNNYS

-606 SNTVNTVTNNSIN
+606 SNAINTVANNI
-619 SVVDYTQNKIDSTV
+619 QNENTAT
-633 PSNLQTSECKIVSF
+633 SNLVTSDCKIVSF

-662 AVLLSEKGIRTAVL
+662 AVLLSNKGIKTAIL

-687 YTQNEDSLRAKSFK
+687 YTLNEDALREKSFR
-701 CIEGLRSGVADG
+701 CIDGLRSGVADG
-713 IQVNK
+713 IQVSK
-718 NLTVYTTVP
+718 NLTVYTTLP
-727 GENPAIDDYENILD
+727 GENPSIDDYENILG

-762 FAESHELYLVQT
+762 FAESHEIYLVQT

-790 NYKNILKQNK
+790 KYKNILNPNK

-807 ALKLRK
+807 TLKLRK
-813 LNDKMIIG
+813 LTDKMVIG

-828 PASTYM
+828 PASTYI

-865 EISLNGYSKIFLEAL
+865 EISLNGYSKIFLDAL
-880 KKLGD
+880 QRLGD
-885 MVYPLIAS
+885 MVYPLIAN
-893 EKSKT
+893 EKNKT
-898 KPTTNYNDYS
+898 KPTKNYNDYS

-919 STMNATLNKMRKNF
+919 SNMNATLNKMRNNF

>member
-17 TKKYQAMY
+17 TKKYQSMY

-102 RERRDPLLA
+102 RERRDSLLA

-125 DRRIDNVCKLIN
+125 DRKIDNVCKLIN

-236 QIASKGRN
+236 QVAAKGKA
-244 GKKLTTKN
+244 GKKITTKN

-271 RLTKPVVIPSAI
+271 KLTKPVVIPSAI
-283 NMQNVKKAYTVK
+283 NMQNVKKAYTTK
-295 QDTTQD
+295 QDTTQK
-301 VLNSVTPTMPD
+301 VLNSTNSTMHD
-312 REQNSNVMPRI
+312 IEQNNVMPRI
-323 EQNSN
+323 EQS
-328 VMPRIEQNDDEFSSL
+328 DDAFSSL
-343 FDGKTQNVQP
+343 FDEEPENVQP

-358 PVQKYVEPKQVEQEY
+358 PVPKYIEPKPIEQEY
-373 VQPITLQQGNKD
+373 VQPITLQQGDNN
-385 LNLQQFGRET
+385 LNLQQFGKET
-395 NMMPE
+395 NTMPE
-400 NEENNQDEF
+400 NEESNQTEPV
-409 TQPVKKG
+409 QPVKKG

-429 AIEAAK
+429 AMEEAK
-435 AKKGRGRPKK
+435 VKKGRGRPKK
-445 VVEQEDEDRTEAVTL
+445 IVEPEEKVENEAVTL
-460 PEPEEDNDV
+460 PEPEEDDDI
-469 NLFDLNNATS
+469 NLFDLNNQVS
-479 SNIQEQN
+479 SNVQEQN
-486 LNDEQNSNDVMLP
+486 SDDVMLP
-499 GFENETSEQKFEQPK
+499 GFEDEAPAPKFEQPV

-529 LFEDNEVPQLP
+529 LFENNEMPQLP
-540 GMESFNNNQI
+540 GMESFNNNKI
-550 EPQEED
+550 VEPQEEN
-556 KTEEKNE
+556 KPEEKNE

-575 QQNNTQDATI
+575 QQNNTQNLT
-585 NEMKKYN
+585 NSEMNNYS

-606 SNTVNTVTNNSIN
+606 SNAINTVANNI
-619 SVVDYTQNKIDSTV
+619 QNENTAT
-633 PSNLQTSECKIVSF
+633 SNLVTSDCKIVSF

-662 AVLLSEKGIRTAVL
+662 AVLLSNKGIKTAIL

-687 YTQNEDSLRAKSFK
+687 YTLNEDALREKSFR
-701 CIEGLRSGVADG
+701 CIDGLRSGVADG
-713 IQVNK
+713 IQVSK
-718 NLTVYTTVP
+718 NLTVYTTLP
-727 GENPAIDDYENILD
+727 GENPSIDDYENILD

-762 FAESHELYLVQT
+762 FAESHEIYLVQT

-790 NYKNILKQNK
+790 KYKNILNPNK

-807 ALKLRK
+807 TLKLRK
-813 LNDKMIIG
+813 LTDKMVIG

-828 PASTYM
+828 PASTYI

-865 EISLNGYSKIFLEAL
+865 EISLNGYSKIFLDAL
-880 KKLGD
+880 QRLGD
-885 MVYPLIAS
+885 MVYPLIAN
-893 EKSKT
+893 EKNKT
-898 KPTTNYNDYS
+898 KPTKNYNDYS

-919 STMNATLNKMRKNF
+919 SNMNATLNKMRNNF

>member
-17 TKKYQAMY
+17 TKKYQSMY

-102 RERRDPLLA
+102 RERRDSLLA

-236 QIASKGRN
+236 QVTKGRT
-244 GKKLTTKN
+244 GKKITTKN

-271 RLTKPVVIPSAI
+271 KLTKPVVIPSAI
-283 NMQNVKKAYTVK
+283 NMQNVKKAYTTK
-295 QDTTQD
+295 QDTTQE
-301 VLNSVTPTMPD
+301 VLNSTNSTMHD
-312 REQNSNVMPRI
+312 IEQNNVMPRI
-323 EQNSN
+323 EQS
-328 VMPRIEQNDDEFSSL
+328 DDAFSSL
-343 FDGKTQNVQP
+343 FDEEPEDVQP

-358 PVQKYVEPKQVEQEY
+358 PVPKYIEPKPIEQEY
-373 VQPITLQQGNKD
+373 VQPITLQQGDNN
-385 LNLQQFGRET
+385 LNLQQFGKET
-395 NMMPE
+395 NTMPE
-400 NEENNQDEF
+400 NEESNQTEPV
-409 TQPVKKG
+409 QPVKKG

-429 AIEAAK
+429 AMEEAK
-435 AKKGRGRPKK
+435 VKKGRGRPKK
-445 VVEQEDEDRTEAVTL
+445 IVEPEEKVENEAVTL
-460 PEPEEDNDV
+460 PEPEEDDDI
-469 NLFDLNNATS
+469 NLFDLNNQVS
-479 SNIQEQN
+479 SNVQEQN
-486 LNDEQNSNDVMLP
+486 SDDVMLP
-499 GFENETSEQKFEQPK
+499 GFEDETPAPKFEQPV

-529 LFEDNEVPQLP
+529 LFENNEMPQLP
-540 GMESFNNNQI
+540 GMESFNNNKI
-550 EPQEED
+550 VEPQEEN
-556 KTEEKNE
+556 KPEEKNE

-575 QQNNTQDATI
+575 RQNNTQ
-585 NEMKKYN
+585 NLNNSEMNNYS
-592 NSFEYFNKNNQIQG
+592 NSFEYFNKNNQIQR
-606 SNTVNTVTNNSIN
+606 SNAINTVANN
-619 SVVDYTQNKIDSTV
+619 TQNENTAT
-633 PSNLQTSECKIVSF
+633 SNLVTSDCKIVSF

-662 AVLLSEKGIRTAVL
+662 AVLLSNKGIKTAIL

-687 YTQNEDSLRAKSFK
+687 YTLNEDALREKSFR
-701 CIEGLRSGVADG
+701 CIDGLRSGVADG
-713 IQVNK
+713 IQVSK
-718 NLTVYTTVP
+718 NLTVYTTLP
-727 GENPAIDDYENILD
+727 GENPSIDDYENILD

-762 FAESHELYLVQT
+762 FAESHEIYLVQT

-790 NYKNILKQNK
+790 KYKNILNPNK

-807 ALKLRK
+807 TLKLRK
-813 LNDKMIIG
+813 LTDKMVIG

-828 PASTYM
+828 PASTYI

-865 EISLNGYSKIFLEAL
+865 EISLNGYSKIFLDAL
-880 KKLGD
+880 QRLGD
-885 MVYPLIAS
+885 MVYPLIAN
-893 EKSKT
+893 EKNKT
-898 KPTTNYNDYS
+898 KPTKNYNDYS
-908 KKNTKTNYSFN
+908 KKNVKNTNYSFN
-919 STMNATLNKMRKNF
+919 SNMNATLNKMRNNF

>member
-17 TKKYQAMY
+17 TKKYQSMY

-102 RERRDPLLA
+102 RERRDSLLA

-236 QIASKGRN
+236 QVTKGRT
-244 GKKLTTKN
+244 GKKITTKN

-271 RLTKPVVIPSAI
+271 KLTKPVVIPSAI
-283 NMQNVKKAYTVK
+283 NMQNVKKAYTTK
-295 QDTTQD
+295 QDTTQE
-301 VLNSVTPTMPD
+301 VLNSTNSTMHD
-312 REQNSNVMPRI
+312 IEQNNVMPRI
-323 EQNSN
+323 EQSG
-328 VMPRIEQNDDEFSSL
+328 DAFSSL
-343 FDGKTQNVQP
+343 FDEEPEDVQP

-358 PVQKYVEPKQVEQEY
+358 PVPKYIEPKPIEQEY
-373 VQPITLQQGNKD
+373 VQPITLQQGDNN
-385 LNLQQFGRET
+385 LNLQQFGKET
-395 NMMPE
+395 NTMPE
-400 NEENNQDEF
+400 NEESNQTEPV
-409 TQPVKKG
+409 QPVKKG

-429 AIEAAK
+429 AMEEAK
-435 AKKGRGRPKK
+435 VKKGRGRPKK
-445 VVEQEDEDRTEAVTL
+445 IVEPEEKVENEAVTL
-460 PEPEEDNDV
+460 PEPEEDDDI
-469 NLFDLNNATS
+469 NLFDLNNQVS
-479 SNIQEQN
+479 SNVQEQN
-486 LNDEQNSNDVMLP
+486 SDDVMLP
-499 GFENETSEQKFEQPK
+499 GFEDEAPAPKFEQPV

-529 LFEDNEVPQLP
+529 LFENNEMPQLP
-540 GMESFNNNQI
+540 GMESFNNNKI
-550 EPQEED
+550 VEPQEEN
-556 KTEEKNE
+556 KPEEKNE

-575 QQNNTQDATI
+575 QQNNTQNLT
-585 NEMKKYN
+585 NSEMNNYS

-606 SNTVNTVTNNSIN
+606 SNAINTVANN
-619 SVVDYTQNKIDSTV
+619 TQNENTAT
-633 PSNLQTSECKIVSF
+633 SNLVTSDCKIVSF

-662 AVLLSEKGIRTAVL
+662 AVLLSNKGIKTAIL

-687 YTQNEDSLRAKSFK
+687 YTLNEDALREKSFR
-701 CIEGLRSGVADG
+701 CIDGLRSGVADG
-713 IQVNK
+713 IQVSK
-718 NLTVYTTVP
+718 NLTVYTTLP
-727 GENPAIDDYENILD
+727 GENPSIDDYENILD

-762 FAESHELYLVQT
+762 FAESHEIYLVQT

-790 NYKNILKQNK
+790 KYKNILNPNK

-807 ALKLRK
+807 TLKLRK
-813 LNDKMIIG
+813 LTDKMVIG

-828 PASTYM
+828 PASTYI

-865 EISLNGYSKIFLEAL
+865 EISLNGYSKIFLDAL
-880 KKLGD
+880 QRLGD
-885 MVYPLIAS
+885 MVYPLIAN
-893 EKSKT
+893 EKNKT
-898 KPTTNYNDYS
+898 KPTKNYNDYS

-919 STMNATLNKMRKNF
+919 SNMNATLNKMRNNF

>member
-17 TKKYQAMY
+17 TKKYQSMY

-102 RERRDPLLA
+102 RERRDSLLA

-236 QIASKGRN
+236 QVTKGRT
-244 GKKLTTKN
+244 GKKITTKN

-271 RLTKPVVIPSAI
+271 KLTKPVVIPSAI
-283 NMQNVKKAYTVK
+283 NMQNVKKAYTTK
-295 QDTTQD
+295 QDTTQR
-301 VLNSVTPTMPD
+301 VLNSTNSTMHD
-312 REQNSNVMPRI
+312 IEQNNVMPRI
-323 EQNSN
+323 EQS
-328 VMPRIEQNDDEFSSL
+328 DDAFSSL
-343 FDGKTQNVQP
+343 FDEEPENVQP

-358 PVQKYVEPKQVEQEY
+358 PVPKYIEPKPIEQEY
-373 VQPITLQQGNKD
+373 VQPITLQQGDNN
-385 LNLQQFGRET
+385 LNLQQFGKET
-395 NMMPE
+395 NTMPE
-400 NEENNQDEF
+400 NEESNQTEPV
-409 TQPVKKG
+409 QPVKKG

-429 AIEAAK
+429 AMEEAK
-435 AKKGRGRPKK
+435 VKKGRGRPKK
-445 VVEQEDEDRTEAVTL
+445 IVEPEEKVENEAVTL
-460 PEPEEDNDV
+460 PEPEEDDDI
-469 NLFDLNNATS
+469 NLFDLNNQVS
-479 SNIQEQN
+479 SNVQEQN
-486 LNDEQNSNDVMLP
+486 SDDVMLP
-499 GFENETSEQKFEQPK
+499 GFEDEAPAPKFEQPV

-529 LFEDNEVPQLP
+529 LFENNEMPQLP
-540 GMESFNNNQI
+540 GMESFNNNKI
-550 EPQEED
+550 VEPQEEN
-556 KTEEKNE
+556 KPEEKNE

-575 QQNNTQDATI
+575 QQNNTQ
-585 NEMKKYN
+585 NLNNSEMNNYS

-606 SNTVNTVTNNSIN
+606 SNAINTVANN
-619 SVVDYTQNKIDSTV
+619 TQNENTAT
-633 PSNLQTSECKIVSF
+633 SNLVTSDCKIVSF

-662 AVLLSEKGIRTAVL
+662 AVLLSNKGIKTAIL

-687 YTQNEDSLRAKSFK
+687 YTLNEDALREKSFR
-701 CIEGLRSGVADG
+701 CIDGLRSGVADG
-713 IQVNK
+713 IQVSK
-718 NLTVYTTVP
+718 NLTVYTTLP
-727 GENPAIDDYENILD
+727 GENPSIDDYENILD

-762 FAESHELYLVQT
+762 FAESHEIYLVQT

-790 NYKNILKQNK
+790 KYKNILNPNK

-807 ALKLRK
+807 TLKLRK
-813 LNDKMIIG
+813 LTDKMVIG

-828 PASTYM
+828 PASTYI

-865 EISLNGYSKIFLEAL
+865 EISLNGYSKIFLDAL
-880 KKLGD
+880 QRLGD
-885 MVYPLIAS
+885 MVYPLIAN
-893 EKSKT
+893 EKNKT
-898 KPTTNYNDYS
+898 KPTKNYNDYS
-908 KKNTKTNYSFN
+908 KKNVKNTNYSFN
-919 STMNATLNKMRKNF
+919 SNMNATLNKMRNNF